1 MAGYNDPGHPAGLPS
16 EPSPRRLPA
25 GDGSGATAQ
34 MEGLQGPG
42 SLQPGFRQCCFPNLK
57 RKDARCKSTAGEGKK
72 PTARTGRTE
81 NPPRGKGRP
90 LGRSEN
96 REPKPD
102 PETRKNPE
110 EAPKS
115 HGKKTRAGRKSLEEL
130 FRKSEAIEPRER
142 VQETQGKCK
151 TSEEVSHFP
160 APESVVEKTK
170 ITAKAT
176 HTKILLLSCRS
187 RRPKQ
192 SL

>member
-42 SLQPGFRQCCFPNLK
+42 SLQPGFRQCCFPNLREK
-57 RKDARCKSTAGEGKK
+57 MLDARGQQEKEK

-81 NPPRGKGRP
+81 NPPRGEREATRP
-90 LGRSEN
+90 KRKTRNQSRPPKPEK
-96 REPKPD
+96 EPKKHQKH
-102 PETRKNPE
+102 PEKRRVG
-110 EAPKS
+110 PKS
-115 HGKKTRAGRKSLEEL
+115 LDGLLRE
-130 FRKSEAIEPRER
+130 SEAIGPRER
-142 VQETQGKCK
+142 LHDTLGKCK

-160 APESVVEKTK
+160 APESVVEKTT

-176 HTKILLLSCRS
+176 HTTHPAPILSVS
-187 RRPKQ
+187 
-192 SL
+192 SS

>member
-25 GDGSGATAQ
+25 GDGSGATVQ

-57 RKDARCKSTAGEGKK
+57 RKDARCKRTAGERKK

-102 PETRKNPE
+102 PKTRKNTE

-115 HGKKTRAGRKSLEEL
+115 HGKTPGRA
-130 FRKSEAIEPRER
+130 ER
-142 VQETQGKCK
+142 ALRDSFG
-151 TSEEVSHFP
+151 
-160 APESVVEKTK
+160 
-170 ITAKAT
+170 TAKP
-176 HTKILLLSCRS
+176 LSHASVS
-187 RRPKQ
+187 RKHKGNAKPPKRFRISQHLSQ
-192 SL
+192 SSRKQK

>member
-42 SLQPGFRQCCFPNLK
+42 SLQPGFRQCCFPNLE
-57 RKDARCKSTAGEGKK
+57 RKDARCKRTAGKRKQK
-72 PTARTGRTE
+72 PRPERAERKTHRG
-81 NPPRGKGRP
+81 GKGRP

-102 PETRKNPE
+102 PETRKT
-110 EAPKS
+110 PKK
-115 HGKKTRAGRKSLEEL
+115 HRNRTGKRRGGPKSLEEL
-130 FRKSEAIEPRER
+130 LRHSEAIERER

-170 ITAKAT
+170 NNSESNSY
-176 HTKILLLSCRS
+176 KILLLSCRS
-187 RRPKQ
+187 RRPKK

>member
-57 RKDARCKSTAGEGKK
+57 RKDARCKRTAGKRK
-72 PTARTGRTE
+72 
-81 NPPRGKGRP
+81 NPRPERAERKTHRGGKGRP

-102 PETRKNPE
+102 PETRKT
-110 EAPKS
+110 PKK
-115 HGKKTRAGRKSLEEL
+115 HRNRTGKKPGRAERALRNSFGRAKPL
-130 FRKSEAIEPRER
+130 IR
-142 VQETQGKCK
+142 V
-151 TSEEVSHFP
+151 
-160 APESVVEKTK
+160 SV
-170 ITAKAT
+170 
-176 HTKILLLSCRS
+176 S
-187 RRPKQ
+187 RRHKGNAKPPKRFRISQHLRQ
-192 SL
+192 SSQKQK